1 MRTTD
6 ERPTAGPTAW
16 QGAVAQRSTT
26 AALTTSAGAGT
37 RQTAPAV
44 RRHHVHRAGP
54 ATGAAAARR
63 PGGAATAAALTARLL
78 RRGTAAIALAAAAY
92 VAIEGI
98 TFRVAYPEASD
109 RATLLEWSRNQS
121 IRLISGPGA
130 GVDTVGGFTVWDA
143 GWMIELVAAAW
154 AITTTARVL
163 RADERTGRHDPVL
176 AQPLRPVQLLGAQ
189 LGVLLGACVLIGLAA
204 TAAFVAVGGQ
214 LTGSVLMGGLLALF
228 AGTAVLLT
236 AVTSQLFGSRGGAG
250 GVAAAVI
257 GIALPLR
264 VASNSAPSRAWLGWL
279 TPFGWTDHLAPFGAN
294 RVAVLAVPLVVVAVL
309 GTLAVRLRLRR
320 DTGAG
325 LLVRHRAD
333 RSRHWGLSS
342 PVALAT
348 RTGLGS
354 LLAWAGALVVWL
366 GMFGSLVPTVTGFL
380 DQDPSYQQLLSAMG
394 MAPGDYV
401 RGFVGMVG
409 TIAGVAVAAQVAFR
423 VGAARAEEAA
433 GRLDLLLAAPLP
445 RWRWLAGHV
454 VVLVVGAVGLVA
466 VAGAAFWVGATSAG
480 AHVTVPDAVVSALN
494 PLPVVLLFAGL
505 DVLLL
510 GVAPR
515 LVVPVGTGV
524 AVAAYLVQTLG
535 PLLTWPDWVLNLS
548 PFHHLAT
555 VPIADVA
562 WPAAWVM
569 TGIAVALAAAGAA
582 ALWRRDLVGA

>member
-6 ERPTAGPTAW
+6 ARPGTTGRGRTPQLPTSAGA
-16 QGAVAQRSTT
+16 T
-26 AALTTSAGAGT
+26 AAAGAGT
-37 RQTAPAV
+37 RQTAPTV

-54 ATGAAAARR
+54 ATGAAARTVRR
-63 PGGAATAAALTARLL
+63 PGGAGTAAALTVRLL
-78 RRGTAAIALAAAAY
+78 RRGTTAIALAAAVY

-109 RATLLEWSRNQS
+109 RATLVEWSRNQS

-176 AQPLRPVQLLGAQ
+176 AQPLRPLQLLASQ
-189 LGVLLGACVLIGLAA
+189 LAVLLGACVVIGLAA
-204 TAAFVAVGGQ
+204 AAAFVAVGGQ
-214 LTGSVLMGGLLALF
+214 LTGAVLMGGLLAGF
-228 AGTAVLLT
+228 AGTAVALT
-236 AVTSQLFGSRGGAG
+236 AVTSQLFGSRGGAA
-250 GVAAAVI
+250 GVAAVVI
-257 GIALPLR
+257 GVALPLR
-264 VASNSAPSRAWLGWL
+264 VASNSAESRAWLGWL

-294 RVAVLAVPLVVVAVL
+294 RVTVLAVPLGVVVVLTAV
-309 GTLAVRLRLRR
+309 AVRLRLRR

-325 LLVRHRAD
+325 LLVRRRVD

-342 PVALAT
+342 PVALTA

-366 GMFGSLVPTVTGFL
+366 AMFGTLVPTVTGFL

-394 MAPGDYV
+394 MSPGDYV

-409 TIAGVAVAAQVAFR
+409 TIAGVAVAVQVAFR
-423 VGAARAEEAA
+423 VGAARTEEAA
-433 GRLDLLLAAPLP
+433 GRLDLLLAGPLP

-480 AHVTVPDAVVSALN
+480 ADVTVPDAVVSALN

-515 LVVPVGTGV
+515 SVVPVGAT
-524 AVAAYLVQTLG
+524 AAIAAYLLQTLG
-535 PLLTWPDWVLNLS
+535 PLLKWPEWVLSIS

-555 VPIADVA
+555 VPTADVA

-569 TGIAVALAAAGAA
+569 TGVAVALATAGAV
-582 ALWRRDLVGA
+582 ALRRRDLVGP

>member
-1 MRTTD
+1 M
-6 ERPTAGPTAW
+6 
-16 QGAVAQRSTT
+16 VQRSTT
-26 AALTTSAGAGT
+26 AALTASAGAGT
-37 RQTAPAV
+37 RQTAPTV

-54 ATGAAAARR
+54 VTGAAVVRR
-63 PGGAATAAALTARLL
+63 PGGAGTAAALTVRLL

-143 GWMIELVAAAW
+143 GWMIELVVAAW

-214 LTGSVLMGGLLALF
+214 LTGSVLMGGLLAGF

-236 AVTSQLFGSRGGAG
+236 AVTSQLFGSRGGAA

-257 GIALPLR
+257 GVALPLR

-294 RVAVLAVPLVVVAVL
+294 RVAVLAVPLGVVVVL
-309 GTLAVRLRLRR
+309 GALAVRLRLRR

-325 LLVRHRAD
+325 LLVRRRAD

-409 TIAGVAVAAQVAFR
+409 TIAGVAVAVQVAFR

-433 GRLDLLLAAPLP
+433 GRLDLLLAGPLP

-480 AHVTVPDAVVSALN
+480 ADVTVPDAVVSALN
-494 PLPVVLLFAGL
+494 PLPVVLLFAGI

-510 GVAPR
+510 GLAPR

-524 AVAAYLVQTLG
+524 AVAAYLLQTLG
-535 PLLTWPDWVLNLS
+535 PLLEWPDWVLNLS